1 MSTVKKV
8 ALKLAQENPE
18 FRRALVA
25 ELLKEA
31 APPKAKMEAARKVM
45 REIAKKLGKD
55 PERHV
60 FSQKDF
66 EKASK
71 GDKDVLRLLETEFT
85 GRIDVLPGAK
95 KKGADKKKTKA
106 VRRAF
111 NALADA
117 SFDLK
122 AAQRS
127 ADLKGDAQFAK
138 LVKQVDTLTQNMMK
152 HLNQHYLWD

>member
-18 FRRALVA
+18 FRRALL
-25 ELLKEA
+25 EEISKEA
-31 APPKAKMEAARKVM
+31 A
-45 REIAKKLGKD
+45 
-55 PERHV
+55 
-60 FSQKDF
+60 
-66 EKASK
+66 SK
-71 GDKDVLRLLETEFT
+71 E
-85 GRIDVLPGAK
+85 
-95 KKGADKKKTKA
+95 KKKTKA

-138 LVKQVDTLTQNMMK
+138 LVKQVETLTQDMMK